1 MMLPVRHQRARQCLT
16 PQQTVQLWKHAPPR
30 IKAQR
35 NSLSSAVASPL
46 KREQCGHWAGIL
58 EPWLKPDYRSCRVWG
73 GNVISSLIRS
83 AVVLH
88 PVPSVGPCDL
98 VTFSLCSGWLHQA
111 RMILFFCTSKC
122 SSVWRFVNAW
132 IAQGLEGVFFF
143 PSVLGFLVSFSNVA
157 VGFWHQANTVKV
169 LCMTAEVTSAL
180 QYVTLKRPS

>member
-1 MMLPVRHQRARQCLT
+1 MIVSLFNKWTLSMSSSILISSSFLEDGGRWIVENVFSLRNRRPRHPLERGRALKLRLFESRVGCFFHLHHSIHLLSWGFFFILYFKQMMLPVRHQRARQCLT

-35 NSLSSAVASPL
+35 NSLSSAGASPL

-88 PVPSVGPCDL
+88 PVPSVGPCD
-98 VTFSLCSGWLHQA
+98 
-111 RMILFFCTSKC
+111 
-122 SSVWRFVNAW
+122 
-132 IAQGLEGVFFF
+132 
-143 PSVLGFLVSFSNVA
+143 
-157 VGFWHQANTVKV
+157 
-169 LCMTAEVTSAL
+169 
-180 QYVTLKRPS
+180 